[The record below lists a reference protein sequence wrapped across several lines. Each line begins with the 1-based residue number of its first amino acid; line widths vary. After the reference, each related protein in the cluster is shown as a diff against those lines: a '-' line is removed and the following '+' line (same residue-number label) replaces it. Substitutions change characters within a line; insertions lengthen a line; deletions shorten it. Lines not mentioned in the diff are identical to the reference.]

1 MRYVPER
8 EYQLWDVHTIDAM
21 CPRCLH
27 VEKVSVIELE
37 NRSANAVPA
46 ISEHLE

>member
-8 EYQLWDVHTIDAM
+8 EYQLWDVHTIDAI

-27 VEKVSVIELE
+27 VETVSVIEIE
-37 NRSANAVPA
+37 DRSADAVPA
-46 ISEHLE
+46 IPKHVD